1 MWVYFLKGKDQ
12 VLEIFKEFHYYTTN
26 LSGKHIKIL
35 RTDNGGEYCSKA
47 FEVYLKEKGITH
59 QLTVPYNPAQNG
71 VAQRMNRTIV
81 ESARSLLFHSN
92 TPTELWA
99 EAVNTA
105 VYLRNRSPTTALDA
119 VTLMNVCLTGN
130 QMLQILE
137 FLDVL
142 HLYMFMMI
150 GERNSKRSPERQYL
164 LETLKAPKNINCM
177 NQILVSSVAE
187 MLYS

>member
-81 ESARSLLFHSN
+81 ESVRSLLLHSN

-99 EAVNTA
+99 EAVKPQ
-105 VYLRNRSPTTALDA
+105 SDTALDA

-164 LETLKAPKNINCM
+164 LETLKAPKDINCM
-177 NQILVSSVAE
+177 NQILVVSSVAE